1 MSCSESIIYGRG
13 LQIDTLGCATTLK
26 FIHNHAET
34 AKKVLAQLA
43 DKNKNKIN
51 FSRKALSLL
60 DTCDFKAMQKIET
73 NYGIWNDS
81 LFDEYESLLDTWE
94 ELTKTFYNERL
105 DATYLRELIA
115 DIITKETKVR
125 ISYERAQ
132 ADECRG
138 DASLILP
145 ETMPWYCNPTER
157 KLTQESFD
165 DLLAPYAKELGYKK
179 SDIDDLLIEYY
190 G

>member
-1 MSCSESIIYGRG
+1 MSCSTSIIYGRG
-13 LQIDTLGCATTLK
+13 LQIDTLGCATTLE

-34 AKKVLAQLA
+34 AKKVLTQIAG
-43 DKNKNKIN
+43 KNKNKIN

-60 DTCDFKAMQKIET
+60 DTCDFKAIQKIET
-73 NYGIWNDS
+73 DWDVWDDSIW
-81 LFDEYESLLDTWE
+81 DEYESLMCTWD
-94 ELTKTFYNERL
+94 ELAQTFYNECL
-105 DATYLRELIA
+105 DTTYLRELIA
-115 DIITKETKVR
+115 DIITEETKVR
-125 ISYERAQ
+125 ISYERGQ

-157 KLTQESFD
+157 KLTEKSFD